1 MKKIALAADHAGYE
15 LKNHLITYL
24 TEKGYDCVNLGTD
37 TADSVDYP
45 VYANALCEKI
55 LSGECEKGILV
66 CGTGIGMSIAANRH
80 KGIRAALC
88 YEEKCVELTRQHNN
102 ANVLCLG
109 ARIIDEKTAENLVDT
124 FFSTDFLGGRHEKES
139 PCWMNNKKFFKMAP
153 DEKSGAFFT
162 IFLPC

>member
-45 VYANALCEKI
+45 VYSNALCETI

-80 KGIRAALC
+80 NGIRAALC

-124 FFSTDFLGGRHEKES
+124 FFSTDFLGGRHEKRVA
-139 PCWMNNKKFFKMAP
+139 ML
-153 DEKSGAFFT
+153 DEQ
-162 IFLPC
+162 

>member
-55 LSGECEKGILV
+55 LSGECEKGVLV

-124 FFSTDFLGGRHEKES
+124 FFSTDFLGGRHEKRVA
-139 PCWMNNKKFFKMAP
+139 ML
-153 DEKSGAFFT
+153 DEQ
-162 IFLPC
+162 

>member
-55 LSGECEKGILV
+55 LSGEC
-66 CGTGIGMSIAANRH
+66 
-80 KGIRAALC
+80 C

-124 FFSTDFLGGRHEKES
+124 FFSTDFLGGRHEKRVA
-139 PCWMNNKKFFKMAP
+139 ML
-153 DEKSGAFFT
+153 DEQ
-162 IFLPC
+162 